1 MMKQHKHRPA
11 KRLWIG
17 LLSLMLV
24 ASPLAHL
31 ATAVPAEA
39 APRISVV
46 SSLGQAK
53 ASASGP
59 TSVTVSG
66 SGLQS
71 IPKAFGGIYVTFGY
85 LKNSGGWRPSQGG
98 KAGEDFFYIAD
109 AQSKNNQGYQ
119 RFVAFP
125 GSSTSDSANGGTIS
139 ASGSF
144 KLKMVI
150 PGPTFNAESSTGSKT
165 NIDCRQVQ
173 CGIITFG
180 AHGVANGNN
189 ESFTP
194 LSFGAAKP
202 AAATTK
208 SEAKGTATQQ
218 TQATQQPAIGNSG
231 ATTQQT
237 QQGQGSVAG
246 TEHGTTEQV
255 PTTGEPQSSGTIPQ
269 AVTSGNPVLGIEQKT
284 VVAGRTLGFT
294 GRGFAP
300 GEQVVG
306 TLAAGITAAGPI
318 TAGTFGEVAGVVQI
332 PSDMAAGTHKL
343 KLAGAG
349 SGASVEAEFSVM
361 ANPAALASTAA
372 EGADGVWWALV
383 AVIIAGSI
391 LLLVFLVSF
400 ITALARRRS
409 ETKTRPV
416 RRKKLRPAARKR
428 NNTAPRPTVPR
439 RQPQSISNDEG
450 FGASFDSLYSS
461 DQGSSSVA
469 PPTTTI
475 DEIQKTH
482 AGQGV

>member
-1 MMKQHKHRPA
+1 MLKQHKHRHA

-17 LLSLMLV
+17 LLSLTLV
-24 ASPLAHL
+24 ASPLAFL
-31 ATAVPAEA
+31 ATATPAEA

-46 SSLGQAK
+46 SSLGHAK

-66 SGLQS
+66 TGLQS

-85 LKNSGGWRPSQGG
+85 VKNTGGWRPSQGG
-98 KAGEDFFYIAD
+98 KAGRDFFYIAD

-125 GSSTSDSANGGTIS
+125 GSSTADSANGGTIS

-150 PGPTFNAESSTGSKT
+150 PGPTFSAESTTGSKT
-165 NIDCRQVQ
+165 NVDCRQVQ

-194 LSFGAAKP
+194 LSFGAAKT
-202 AAATTK
+202 AAGNTR
-208 SEAKGTATQQ
+208 SEANGTNAAQTQTAQQ
-218 TQATQQPAIGNSG
+218 TTAGSSG
-231 ATTQQT
+231 ATTQQVP
-237 QQGQGSVAG
+237 QDQGNVVGNELG
-246 TEHGTTEQV
+246 NTERAPE
-255 PTTGEPQSSGTIPQ
+255 TGEPQAIDTIPQ
-269 AVTSGNPVLGIEQKT
+269 AVTSGKPLLGIEQKT

-332 PSDMAAGTHKL
+332 PSDMAPGTHKL

-349 SGASVEAEFSVM
+349 SGASVESEFSVM
-361 ANPAALASTAA
+361 ANPAALVPAA
-372 EGADGVWWALV
+372 NENSDGVWWALV
-383 AVIIAGSI
+383 AVIVAGSI
-391 LLLVFLVSF
+391 LFLVVLVSF
-400 ITALARRRS
+400 ITARTMRRS
-409 ETKTRPV
+409 ETAARPV
-416 RRKKLRPAARKR
+416 RRKKHRTLARKR
-428 NNTAPRPTVPR
+428 GNTIPRKTSKPPMMAA
-439 RQPQSISNDEG
+439 DDH
-450 FGASFDSLYSS
+450 FGASLDAASSAEQSSSS
-461 DQGSSSVA
+461 DV

-475 DEIQKTH
+475 NEIQKTH
-482 AGQGV
+482 AGQGI